1 MKDFRILVIYYWYVV
16 CATITEIAE
25 HVWYQITHYS
35 EQRAMRK
42 IARIGFQQTAWYERV
57 YNYLRGVCPIQR
69 LIGKKSWW
77 APIQRLIGKKSW
89 WAPISRCEVSEYA
102 KAIKPVVSDASKV
115 LEFCERKK
123 AAGNLSATSEKVLNA
138 LEQRARKK
146 ALEV

>member
-69 LIGKKSWW
+69 
-77 APIQRLIGKKSW
+77 RIGKKSW